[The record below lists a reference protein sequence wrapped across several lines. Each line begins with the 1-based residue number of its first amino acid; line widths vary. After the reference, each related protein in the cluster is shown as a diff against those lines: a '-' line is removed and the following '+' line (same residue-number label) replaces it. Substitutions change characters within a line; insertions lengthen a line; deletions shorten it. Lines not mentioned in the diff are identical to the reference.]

1 MILNKPEV
9 VRKLKEFH
17 DYLKSNNGLIGTKQR
32 GIDMNLNNAC
42 NLRCKHCFTESPKGV
57 HVKDTIPPLKIKEI
71 ANQAHELGIFE
82 WDMQG
87 GELLSRPE
95 MLFDA
100 LEAMNTRRFYVYV
113 TTNGW
118 YMNEKIAKQLAEA
131 GVNRV
136 SVSIDSMHEKE
147 HDEFRG
153 KRGSWKKAIEALEF
167 VQQAGMHPYLNITVG
182 HYNAKSEDIKMML
195 EFSKNKRYTTLINV
209 ATPSGMWQNLTDI
222 MVDDEDKKYLINMRK
237 KYKNI
242 LRNLWNPFDKD
253 FEKIIGCNTVNRMY
267 ITPLGDVLVC
277 PYVHIKIGNIYE
289 NSLKEISEHGFSFK
303 KFRENS
309 QKCLAGEDKDFV
321 QNYMMKKGTTIF
333 NPVKAEEIFPKD
345 HYEKFSFS
353 TK

>member
-9 VRKLKEFH
+9 VRKLKSFH
-17 DYLKSNNGLIGTKQR
+17 DYIKNNNGLIGTKQR

-57 HVKDTIPPLKIKEI
+57 HVKDIIPPSKIAEI
-71 ANQAHELGIFE
+71 ADQAHDLGIFE

-95 MLFDA
+95 ILFES
-100 LEAMNTRRFYVYV
+100 LQAMKTERFYVYV

-118 YMNEKIAKQLAEA
+118 YMTEKIAKKLSDL

-136 SVSIDSMHEKE
+136 SVSIDSMNPEM

-153 KRGSWKKAIEALEF
+153 KKGSWKKAIEALEH
-167 VQQAGMHPYLNITVG
+167 VQNAGMHPYLNITVG
-182 HYNAKSEDIKMML
+182 HYNAKSDDIKLML
-195 EFSKNKRYTTLINV
+195 EYSKNKKYTTLLNV
-209 ATPSGMWQNLTDI
+209 ATPSGMWQNLTEI
-222 MVDDEDKKYLINMRK
+222 MVDEEDKKYLIDMRK

-242 LRNLWNPFDKD
+242 LRNLWNPFDKQ
-253 FEKIIGCNTVNRMY
+253 FEKIIGCNTVNRIY

-277 PYVHIKIGNIYE
+277 PYVHIRIGNVYK
-289 NSLKEISEHGFSFK
+289 NTLKEISEHGFSFK

-309 QKCLAGEDKDFV
+309 QKCLAGEDVDFV
-321 QNYMMKKGTTIF
+321 NNYMRKEGTTIF
-333 NPVKAEEIFPKD
+333 KPVDAKEIFPAD
-345 HYEKFSFS
+345 HYQKFSF
-353 TK
+353 